1 MLRPSRSLRAVPF
14 VLVLLLGLTGL
25 GCTQEE
31 LRPPSEEAGEAT
43 ITKLNMGDSSVLL
56 PGSTPNLQSDVPLI
70 RTPNSIVDTMLMMAN
85 VTKDDVVYD
94 LGSGDGRIPIRAA
107 KKYGARG
114 VGVEINTSLVEKSR
128 ANAREAGV
136 DDRVT
141 IIEADLFKVD
151 ISEASVVTLY
161 LHRTLNLELR
171 PKLFREL
178 EPGTRV
184 VSHDFDMG
192 EWEPDSTVKSGD
204 DMVYSW
210 TIPEEVP
217 SHLKREQ

>member
-1 MLRPSRSLRAVPF
+1 MPSHS
-14 VLVLLLGLTGL
+14 VLVRTVLPAVLLLGVTIL
-25 GCTQEE
+25 GCEQEE
-31 LRPPSEEAGEAT
+31 LRPPRDEAADET
-43 ITKLNMGDSSVLL
+43 ITKLQLGDSSVLL
-56 PGSTPNLQSDVPLI
+56 PGSTPNMQADVPLI
-70 RTPNSIVDTMLMMAN
+70 KTPNSIVDTMLMMAN

-107 KKYGARG
+107 RKYGARG
-114 VGVEINTSLVEKSR
+114 IGVEINTSLVEKSR
-128 ANAREAGV
+128 AKAKEAGV
-136 DDRVT
+136 DDRVK

-151 ISEASVVTLY
+151 ISEATVVTLY
-161 LHRTLNLELR
+161 LHRTLNLKLR

-204 DMVYSW
+204 DVVYRW
-210 TIPEEVP
+210 TIPEETPAFVG
-217 SHLKREQ
+217 EE

>member
-1 MLRPSRSLRAVPF
+1 MFSRYVITRS
-14 VLVLLLGLTGL
+14 VLAAVLLGSTFVV
-25 GCTQEE
+25 GCEQEE
-31 LRPPSEEAGEAT
+31 LRPPRENAADET
-43 ITKLNMGDSSVLL
+43 ITKLNLGDSSVLL
-56 PGSTPNLQSDVPLI
+56 PGSTPNVQADVPLI
-70 RTPNSIVDTMLMMAN
+70 KTPNSIVDTMLMMAN
-85 VTKDDVVYD
+85 VTRDDVVYD

-107 KKYGARG
+107 RRYGARG

-128 ANAREAGV
+128 SKAEDAGV
-136 DDRVT
+136 DDRVK

-192 EWEPDSTVKSGD
+192 EWEPDTTIKSGD
-204 DMVYSW
+204 DVVYRW
-210 TIPEEVP
+210 TIPEETP
-217 SHLKREQ
+217 SFVGKE